1 MNQNEFV
8 QIITPFKD
16 KLFRL
21 AKRMLVSTEEAEDA
35 TQEVLVRLWNKNS
48 ALEQYNSVEALAM
61 TMTKNYCL
69 DQLKSKRA
77 TNLQIVHNNYQDKQ
91 ASFETQIEHQNT
103 LQWAEKLMND
113 LPEQQRLILQLREIE
128 EYEFSE
134 IAQVLEMN
142 ETAVRVALSRARKT
156 LREQIEKTHNYG
168 TQVSSTIIG
177 KILSRR
183 NYNSRRKTI
192 KGLFLFKRCG
202 ATFGKIS
209 IAIWLL

>member
-8 QIITPFKD
+8 KIINPFKD

-35 TQEVLVRLWNKNS
+35 TQEVLVKLWNKNS
-48 ALEQYNSVEALAM
+48 ILEQYNSVEALAM

-77 TNLQIVHNNYQDKQ
+77 SNLQIVHDNYQDKQ
-91 ASFETQIEHQNT
+91 ASVEIQIEHQNT
-103 LQWAEKLMND
+103 LQWAEKLIND
-113 LPEQQRLILQLREIE
+113 LPKQQRLILQLREIE

-134 IAQVLEMN
+134 IAQVLEMD

-168 TQVSSTIIG
+168 TQVS
-177 KILSRR
+177 
-183 NYNSRRKTI
+183 
-192 KGLFLFKRCG
+192 
-202 ATFGKIS
+202 
-209 IAIWLL
+209 